1 MRDDWSRVRVRVLIF
16 LEVVVNL
23 GIEVTRFLAHATVE
37 VVLEVV
43 PRPPLV
49 GDGHDRPSRRHK
61 M

>member
-1 MRDDWSRVRVRVLIF
+1 MIF